1 MVDFASP
8 PVIASCAILAGALGA
23 FAEKMHAKRV
33 RLSVPLAFG
42 PTHSLAYWTKI
53 LPALRG
59 LLIAGAVWALMTL
72 ISIDGAK
79 AEARSTEER
88 HLVVLLD
95 VSPSM
100 LIEDSGPARNQPRA
114 LRAAEVLESV
124 LNRAPGDHLKL
135 WLSAFY
141 TTQKPLIQESV
152 DRNLILYMARDVP
165 LHIAFKSGKTNLLD
179 AVNKTAAQCAQLR
192 RGSTT
197 LLVLSDGDTVS
208 DTGLAPLPPAINK
221 VIIAG
226 IGDTAKGEFIDSH
239 VSRQDT
245 ASLSQLARRLHG
257 RFYDANTRHIPS
269 DSITSLMAPTSQK
282 NFTGVDTKTAA
293 IAIITAVALIQ
304 AGIPLLLHRFGAPTH
319 PAHALASI
327 RTSNTRPFQ
336 TP

>member
-1 MVDFASP
+1 MVDFASQT
-8 PVIASCAILAGALGA
+8 VIASCASLAGVLVV
-23 FAEKMHAKRV
+23 FAEKMHATRV
-33 RLSVPLAFG
+33 ALSVPLAFG
-42 PTHSLAYWTKI
+42 PTHSLAAWIKI

-59 LLIAGAVWALMTL
+59 VLMGAAVWALMTL
-72 ISIDGAK
+72 IAMDGAK
-79 AEARSTEER
+79 AAARSNEER

-100 LIEDSGPARNQPRA
+100 LIEDASPARNQRRA

-124 LNRAPGDHLKL
+124 LNRAPGDHLKV

-152 DRNLILYMARDVP
+152 DRNLILYMARDLP
-165 LHIAFKSGKTNLLD
+165 LHIAFKTGKTNLLD
-179 AVNKTAAQCAQLR
+179 AVNKTAAQCAHLR

-208 DTGLAPLPPAINK
+208 DTGLAPLPPAIHK

-269 DSITSLMAPTSQK
+269 DSLTSLMASTSPK
-282 NFTGVDTKTAA
+282 NFTGIDTKTVA
-293 IAIITAVALIQ
+293 IAIITCVALMQ
-304 AGIPLLLHRFGAPTH
+304 AGIPFLLQWFGAPPH
-319 PAHALASI
+319 PAHASSNA
-327 RTSNTRPFQ
+327 RTLQ

>member
-8 PVIASCAILAGALGA
+8 AVIASCAIIAGALGV
-23 FAEKMHAKRV
+23 FAEKMHEKRV
-33 RLSVPLAFG
+33 DLSVPLAFG
-42 PTHSLAYWTKI
+42 PTHSLAAWIRI

-59 LLIAGAVWALMTL
+59 FLIAGAVWALMTL
-72 ISIDGAK
+72 IAIDGAK
-79 AEARSTEER
+79 AEARSKEER

-100 LIEDSGPARNQPRA
+100 LIEDASPARNQRRA

-124 LNRAPGDHLKL
+124 LNRAPGDHLKV

-165 LHIAFKSGKTNLLD
+165 LHIAFKAGKTNLLD
-179 AVNKTAAQCAQLR
+179 AVNKTAAQCAHLR

-197 LLVLSDGDTVS
+197 LLILSDGDTVS

-245 ASLSQLARRLHG
+245 ASLAQLARRLHG

-269 DSITSLMAPTSQK
+269 DALTSLMVPTTQK
-282 NFTGVDTKTAA
+282 NFTGIDTRTLA
-293 IAIITAVALIQ
+293 IAIITCVALVQ
-304 AGIPLLLHRFGAPTH
+304 AGIPLVLHRFGAPPH

-327 RTSNTRPFQ
+327 RTSNIRTFQ

>member
-8 PVIASCAILAGALGA
+8 TVIASCAAVAGVLGV
-23 FAEKMHAKRV
+23 FAEKRHAKRIA
-33 RLSVPLAFG
+33 LSVPLAFG
-42 PTHSLAYWTKI
+42 PAHSRAAWTKI
-53 LPALRG
+53 LPVLRG
-59 LLIAGAVWALMTL
+59 ALIAAAVWALMTL

-79 AEARSTEER
+79 AEARSTQER

-100 LIEDSGPARNQPRA
+100 LIEDASPAHNQRRG

-124 LNRAPGDHLKL
+124 LNRAPGDHLKV

-165 LHIAFKSGKTNLLD
+165 LHIAFKAGKTNLLD
-179 AVNKTAAQCAQLR
+179 AVNKTAAQCVQLR

-245 ASLSQLARRLHG
+245 ASLSQLARRLQGH
-257 RFYDANTRHIPS
+257 FYDANTRHIPS
-269 DSITSLMAPTSQK
+269 ESLTSLMAPTTQK
-282 NFTGVDTKTAA
+282 NLTGIDTKKLA
-293 IAIITAVALIQ
+293 IGIITCVALIQ
-304 AGIPLLLHRFGAPTH
+304 AGIPLLLHRFGAPPH
-319 PAHALASI
+319 PAHALANI
-327 RTSNTRPFQ
+327 RTLP

>member
-8 PVIASCAILAGALGA
+8 TVIASCAACAGALGI
-23 FAEKMHAKRV
+23 FAEKLHANRV
-33 RLSVPLAFG
+33 NLSAPLAFG
-42 PTHSLAYWTKI
+42 PAHSPAVWTKI

-59 LLIAGAVWALMTL
+59 LLIAAAVWALMTL

-79 AEARSTEER
+79 ADARSKEER
-88 HLVVLLD
+88 HLIVLLD

-100 LIEDSGPARNQPRA
+100 LIEDASSARNQRRA

-124 LNRAPGDHLKL
+124 LNRAPGEHLKL

-152 DRNLILYMARDVP
+152 DRNLILYMARDLP
-165 LHIAFKSGKTNLLD
+165 LHIAFKAGKTNLLD
-179 AVNKTAAQCAQLR
+179 AVNGTAAQCAHLR

-226 IGDTAKGEFIDSH
+226 IGDTAKGEFIDAH

-257 RFYDANTRHIPS
+257 RFYDANTQHIPS
-269 DSITSLMAPTSQK
+269 DALTSLMAPTSPK
-282 NFTGVDTKTAA
+282 NFAGIDTKTAA
-293 IAIITAVALIQ
+293 IAIITCVALIH
-304 AGIPLLLHRFGAPTH
+304 AGIPLALRRFGAPPH
-319 PAHALASI
+319 PARGLADMKPI
-327 RTSNTRPFQ
+327 P